1 MRFVRQSVSA
11 LAFLCLYSMPL
22 TAQNTGTVRGQVV
35 DSTTKQALA
44 GVTVQ
49 IQGTARSTVTGTDG
63 NYSLG
68 DVPAGSVV
76 VRATRIGFG
85 PQQQIVT
92 VTAGATAEAR
102 FEMAPQA
109 SLLEAVVVTGYGTT
123 RREAITGSVSSVDAS
138 AANVGVKTNVSQMIQ
153 GRAAGVE
160 VIQNNGEPGAGAQIL
175 IRGGSSVSAK
185 NDPLYVI
192 DGVPINNVATEP
204 DGNGWT
210 GNPSLA
216 RNPLNL
222 LNPAD
227 IASITVLKDAASTA
241 IYGSRASNGVILIET
256 KRGQTA
262 GGATFEYD
270 GYVSTSSP
278 SRHLD
283 VLNGNE
289 YLAFVQG
296 SVADWRNDSIAFS
309 GRHGPADTIFTKHF
323 GDSAATFNALDPTHL
338 GNLGVLWKTGPNP
351 GDTVRTIYNTNWEG
365 ALTRS
370 SITHNHNLAFSG
382 GSEDTHYRASVNY
395 AKEQG
400 VTLSSG
406 LERIQGRLSATHSDL
421 DNRLRVGL
429 NVSSSRV
436 NNTYLTYENQGG
448 FEGGVFENVA
458 IFNPTQ
464 PVSFTDST
472 GTHFFEVGGTT
483 TRNPVALANQIVNLG
498 QTTRTLGN
506 AEAEFDVVHGL
517 TAKVNVGLDHSNGG
531 RQEYYPI
538 ANPLGRALGNGLAQQ
553 QNLENATQ
561 TLQTLLTYDG
571 QVGEGHSLNVVGGYE
586 YSKFKSNWVMGR
598 GIGFFTDAYGFNS
611 LDAANTRTTAS
622 NATESRLASFFGRAN
637 LGLNNRFF
645 VTGVVRYDGSSRF
658 AAGHKWALFPGL
670 SGSWN
675 LKQEGFMQGG
685 PFSEFR
691 VRLGWGLQGNPTIDP
706 YTTEITLASGSGATY
721 PWGDTPHGG
730 VLATSNGNPNL
741 KWEQTSQV
749 DGAIDFGLLN
759 NRLSGTI
766 EYYHK
771 NTKDLLLTVDVAQPS
786 LTPQQLRNVGRLSGH
801 GLELSL
807 DALAISR
814 PGLTWRAGLVFAAD
828 RSKVTD
834 LGCGTDTTSNVKT
847 CPFYESADVS
857 GQGQSGVRAERVM
870 VCDPSRPGFCP
881 GYALGTFYGPV
892 FLEVDPT
899 TGQQVFFCTAAT
911 TGCVNGR
918 TTISGNPA
926 AADYRVIGNANPD
939 FTLGWSSQIS
949 WNRFDVSFLVRA
961 VVGQDVFN
969 NTALVY
975 SSKGNAIGGSNILRP
990 AVTDPTGIHEPAIYS
1005 SRWIESASFV
1015 RMQNITVGYDLHVP
1029 LLMRSARSAR
1039 LYVSADNL
1047 FLLTGY
1053 SGLDPE
1059 VYSGTGLAVRGVDYL
1074 VYPHPRTITG
1084 GLRLLF

>member
-1 MRFVRQSVSA
+1 MRFIRHSASA
-11 LAFLCLYSMPL
+11 LAFLCLYAIPL
-22 TAQNTGTVRGQVV
+22 TAQNTGTVKGQVV
-35 DSTTKQALA
+35 DSTTRQALA

-49 IQGTARSTVTGTDG
+49 IQGTARSTVTGPDG

-76 VRATRIGFG
+76 VRATRIGFA
-85 PQQQIVT
+85 PRQQVVT
-92 VTAGATAEAR
+92 VSAGGTAEAA
-102 FEMAPQA
+102 FDLSPQA
-109 SLLEAVVVTGYGTT
+109 SLLEAVVVTGYGTQ
-123 RREAITGSVSSVDAS
+123 RREAITGSVSSIDAS

-204 DGNGWT
+204 DANGWT

-241 IYGSRASNGVILIET
+241 IYGSRASNGVILVET
-256 KRGQTA
+256 KRGQAT

-289 YLAFVQG
+289 YRAFVQG
-296 SVADWRNDSIAFS
+296 SVADWRIDSTAFS

-323 GDSAATFNALDPTHL
+323 GDSSATFNALDPTHL
-338 GNLGVLWKTGPNP
+338 GSLGTS
-351 GDTVRTIYNTNWEG
+351 NTNWES
-365 ALTRS
+365 AVTRS

-395 AKEQG
+395 ANEQG

-421 DNRLRVGL
+421 DNRLRIGL
-429 NVSSSRV
+429 NVTSSRV

-464 PVSFTDST
+464 PVTVTDST
-472 GTHFFEVGGTT
+472 GTHYYEVGGTT
-483 TRNPVALANQIVNLG
+483 TRNPVALANQVVNLG

-531 RQEYYPI
+531 RQEYYPL
-538 ANPLGRALGNGLAQQ
+538 ASPLGRALGNGLAQQ
-553 QNLENATQ
+553 QNLENSTQ

-586 YSKFKSNWVMGR
+586 YSKFTTNYVLGK
-598 GIGFFTDAYGFNS
+598 GIGFFTDAYSFNA
-611 LDAANTRTTAS
+611 LDAANSRTTAS

-637 LGLNNRFF
+637 LGLNDRFF
-645 VTGVVRYDGSSRF
+645 VTGVMRYDGSSRF

-670 SGSWN
+670 SASWN
-675 LKQEGFMQGG
+675 LKQQGFMQGG
-685 PFSEFR
+685 PFSQFK

-721 PWGDTPHGG
+721 PWGDSPHGG
-730 VLATSNGNPNL
+730 VLATSNGNKDL

-759 NRLSGTI
+759 DRLSGTV

-771 NTKDLLLTVDVAQPS
+771 NTKDLLLTVDVAEPS

-834 LGCGTDTTSNVKT
+834 LGCGADSTTGLKT
-847 CPFYESADVS
+847 CPFYESGDVS

-870 VCDPSRPGFCP
+870 VCDPSQPGYCP

-892 FLEVDPT
+892 FLDVDPT

-939 FTLGWSSQIS
+939 FTVGFSSQITVS
-949 WNRFDVSFLVRA
+949 RFDISFLVRA

-975 SSKGNAIGGSNILRP
+975 SSRGNAIGGSNILRP
-990 AVTDPTGIHEPAIYS
+990 SLTDPTGLHEPAIYS

-1015 RMQNITVGYDLHVP
+1015 RLQNITVGYDLHVP
-1029 LLMRSARSAR
+1029 WLMRSARSAR

-1074 VYPHPRTITG
+1074 VYPRPRTITG